1 MRIQS
6 AHRLADRRPIDDS
19 PEALDPY
26 MTDPVAVRAL
36 IGIEQGRIPGPIWEY
51 CAGTGNIVLT
61 LRDAGYEV
69 FASDIYDYG
78 LPGCKIEDYRTAV
91 PPVGTRAIITNP
103 PFALAF
109 EFLQKSL
116 NEVGYVAYLL
126 RTNFL
131 ESISRKRFF
140 DRCPPARVWIASR
153 RLPMMHRHGW
163 TGPRAS
169 SNTAFAWFVW
179 DEATPA
185 AERGR
190 VGWFDYREFE
200 ACNQEAV

>member
-6 AHRLADRRPIDDS
+6 AHALADRCPIAEA

-36 IGIEQGRIPGPIWEY
+36 IGIEQGRIPEPIWEY

-91 PPVGTRAIITNP
+91 PPLGTRAIITNP

-109 EFLQKSL
+109 EFLQ
-116 NEVGYVAYLL
+116 
-126 RTNFL
+126 R
-131 ESISRKRFF
+131 
-140 DRCPPARVWIASR
+140 ASMRSGTWHICCVPTSSKASAASPSSTAAR
-153 RLPMMHRHGW
+153 RLVSSFL
-163 TGPRAS
+163 RAGC
-169 SNTAFAWFVW
+169 
-179 DEATPA
+179 P
-185 AERGR
+185 
-190 VGWFDYREFE
+190 
-200 ACNQEAV
+200 

>member
-6 AHRLADRRPIDDS
+6 AHALADRCPIAEA

-36 IGIEQGRIPGPIWEY
+36 IGIEQGRIPEPIWEY

-91 PPVGTRAIITNP
+91 PPLGTRAIITNP

-116 NEVGYVAYLL
+116 NEVGYAADLL

-131 ESISRKRFF
+131 ESISRKPFF
-140 DRCPPARVWIASR
+140 DRCPPARVLISSR

-163 TGPRAS
+163 TGKKAS
-169 SNTAFAWFVW
+169 SNTCHTWFVW
-179 DEATPA
+179 DAAAPA
-185 AERGR
+185 SKRGR
-190 VGWFDYREFE
+190 IVWFDWKDFVEE
-200 ACNQEAV
+200 EKWAA